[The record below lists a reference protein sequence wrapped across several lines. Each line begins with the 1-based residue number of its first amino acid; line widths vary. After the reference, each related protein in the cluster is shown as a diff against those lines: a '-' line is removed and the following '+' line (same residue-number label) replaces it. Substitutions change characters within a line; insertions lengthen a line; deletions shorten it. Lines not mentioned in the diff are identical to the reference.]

1 MRFGIV
7 VNEDK
12 DPGYAFSKH
21 AVEVLNSRGCEVV
34 FDPYYTD
41 NPEIVGIPG
50 IQIDD
55 YSTCDVLFSMGGDG
69 TFLRTVH
76 KFVKGSLP
84 IIGVNLGSIGFLTEI
99 HKEDF
104 EDAVDRLIA
113 GKYTLENRTQIDVTL
128 CSEDGTVKEHGLCLN
143 DAVIARGA
151 NLHVV
156 NLDLLIDHDY
166 VERLSGD
173 GVILSTAMG
182 STAYCLAAGGPIV
195 KPEMDIFMVTPIC
208 PHTLHNRSYVVSGDS
223 TVEIIIGRFSE
234 PPILSLDGRP
244 NITLDHH
251 DRIILKKSETP
262 VVVAKIGYK
271 NFYQTV
277 RQKIRARGSFYEDGE
292 K

>member
-12 DPGYAFSKH
+12 DPDFSFSSYAVDVILSK
-21 AVEVLNSRGCEVV
+21 GCEVV
-34 FDPYYTD
+34 LD
-41 NPEIVGIPG
+41 NRYQGTSLAEKEGATLG
-50 IQIDD
+50 D
-55 YSTCDVLFSMGGDG
+55 YSSCDILFSMGGDG
-69 TFLRTVH
+69 TFLRAAH
-76 KFVKGSLP
+76 KYLECKVPL
-84 IIGVNLGSIGFLTEI
+84 IGVNLGSIGFLTEI
-99 HKEDF
+99 QKEDF

-113 GKYTLENRTQIDVTL
+113 GKYTLENRTQLDVTL

-143 DAVIARGA
+143 DAVIARGV
-151 NLHVV
+151 NMHVV

-195 KPEMDIFMVTPIC
+195 KPELDVFMVTPIC
-208 PHTLHNRSYVVSGDS
+208 PHTLHNRSYIVSGDS
-223 TVEIIIGRFSE
+223 EIEINIGRFTDV
-234 PPILSLDGRP
+234 PVLSLDGRP
-244 NITLDHH
+244 NIMLEYH
-251 DRIILKKSETP
+251 DRIILKKSENP
-262 VVVAKIGYK
+262 VVVARIGYK

>member
-12 DPGYAFSKH
+12 DPGYAFAKH
-21 AVEVLNSRGCEVV
+21 AVEVLKSRDCEVV
-34 FDPYYTD
+34 LDPSYKDTD
-41 NPEIVGIPG
+41 LAKEEGVI
-50 IQIDD
+50 IDEF
-55 YSTCDVLFSMGGDG
+55 SSCDMLFSMGGDG

-76 KFVKGSLP
+76 RFVNESIP

-99 HKEDF
+99 QKEDF
-104 EDAVDRLIA
+104 EDAVDRLLD
-113 GKYTLENRTQIDVTL
+113 GKYTLEARSQLDVTL

-143 DAVIARGA
+143 DAVIARGV
-151 NLHVV
+151 NMHVV

-195 KPEMDIFMVTPIC
+195 KPELDVFMVTPIC

-223 TVEIIIGRFSE
+223 VIEITIGRFSDA
-234 PPILSLDGRP
+234 PVLSLDGRP
-244 NITLDHH
+244 NIMLEYH
-251 DRIILKKSETP
+251 DRIVLKKAVTP

>member
-12 DPGYAFSKH
+12 DPGFAFSGY
-21 AVEVLNSRGCEVV
+21 AVEVLLSHGCEAVL
-34 FDPYYTD
+34 DPSYKDT
-41 NPEIVGIPG
+41 ELAKKQGVI
-50 IQIDD
+50 IDE
-55 YSTCDVLFSMGGDG
+55 YSSCDMLFSMGGDG

-76 KFVKGSLP
+76 KFVEQEIP

-99 HKEDF
+99 QKEDF
-104 EDAVDRLIA
+104 EDAVDRLIN
-113 GKYTLENRTQIDVTL
+113 GNYTLEARSQLDVTL
-128 CSEDGTVKEHGLCLN
+128 LSEDGRVKEHGLCLN
-143 DAVIARGA
+143 DAVIARGV
-151 NLHVV
+151 NMHVV

-195 KPEMDIFMVTPIC
+195 KPELDVFMVTPIC

-223 TVEIIIGRFSE
+223 VIEINIGRFTDV
-234 PPILSLDGRP
+234 PVLSLDGRP
-244 NITLDHH
+244 NIMLEYH
-251 DRIILKKSETP
+251 DRIILKKAETP

>member
-1 MRFGIV
+1 MRFGVV

-12 DPGYAFSKH
+12 DLEYAFSKQ
-21 AVEVLNSRGCEVV
+21 AVATLLSRGCEVV
-34 FDPYYTD
+34 LDPSYSET
-41 NPEIVGIPG
+41 ELAKIPG
-50 IQIDD
+50 VQLADF
-55 YSTCDVLFSMGGDG
+55 STCDMLFSMGGDG
-69 TFLRTVH
+69 TFLRAVH
-76 KFVKGSLP
+76 KFVRGRLP

-99 HKEDF
+99 QKEDF
-104 EDAVDRLIA
+104 EDAVDRLIK
-113 GKYTLENRTQIDVTL
+113 GQYTLEDRTQLDVTL
-128 CSEDGTVKEHGLCLN
+128 CAEDGTVKEHGLCIN

-156 NLDLLIDHDY
+156 TLDLLIDHDY

-195 KPEMDIFMVTPIC
+195 KPEIDIFMVTPIC

-223 TVEIIIGRFSE
+223 CVEIQIGKFSE
-234 PPILSLDGRP
+234 APILSLDGRP
-244 NITLDHH
+244 NIFLEYH

-271 NFYQTV
+271 SFYQTV
-277 RQKIRARGSFYEDGE
+277 RQKIRARGSFYEDG
-292 K
+292 KK

>member
-7 VNEDK
+7 VNEEK
-12 DPGYAFSKH
+12 DPGYAFAKH
-21 AVEVLNSRGCEVV
+21 AVEVLRSRDCEAVLAPEYMDTDLALTDGVV
-34 FDPYYTD
+34 
-41 NPEIVGIPG
+41 
-50 IQIDD
+50 IDD
-55 YSTCDVLFSMGGDG
+55 YATCDMLFSMGGDG

-76 KFVKGSLP
+76 KFLNESIP

-99 HKEDF
+99 QKEDF
-104 EDAVDRLIA
+104 EDAVDRLLD
-113 GKYTLENRTQIDVTL
+113 GRYTLEARSQLDVTL

-151 NLHVV
+151 NMHVV

-195 KPEMDIFMVTPIC
+195 KPELDVFMVTPIC

-223 TVEIIIGRFSE
+223 VIEITIDRFSDA
-234 PPILSLDGRP
+234 PILSLDGRP
-244 NITLDHH
+244 NIMLEYH
-251 DRIILKKSETP
+251 DRIVLKKSVTP